1 MAEQI
6 LLTDEQIVDVVE
18 AHWVECRNVGALDM
32 AGADRAIAKAQLRK
46 VADWFERKVEENF
59 VVYAHETTVV
69 EDRVALPIED
79 WQAFKEAASA

>member
-1 MAEQI
+1 MDEQI
-6 LLTDEQIVDVVE
+6 LLTDEEIRQVEQEAWAFQCSDVLPWMPMR
-18 AHWVECRNVGALDM
+18 H
-32 AGADRAIAKAQLRK
+32 AIAKAQLRK